1 MDINLSFYIIFIP
14 VILFSLTIHEY
25 AHAYIAYK
33 LGDDTA
39 KNQGR
44 LTLNPLVHLDP
55 FGTLLLIIA
64 HFGWAKP
71 VPVDPRNFK
80 NPKKDMLYVAIAGP
94 ISNILTAVVCVVLL
108 KYLLTTYVSVDVLP
122 SYFEPVLVAL
132 VWLIF
137 IGVVLAV
144 FNMLPIPPLDGS
156 RVMYGILPES
166 LAKKYRSV
174 ETYGILLLF
183 ALFIFGG
190 NILGYIINYPVL
202 LFIKLCNF
210 SSPELSIIFSV
221 LRSG

>member
-1 MDINLSFYIIFIP
+1 MDINFKFYIIFIP

-25 AHAYIAYK
+25 AHAYIAHK
-33 LGDDTA
+33 LGDNTA
-39 KNQGR
+39 KDQGR

-55 FGTLLLIIA
+55 IGTLLLLIA

-80 NPKKDMLYVAIAGP
+80 NPKKDLLYVAIAGP
-94 ISNILTAVVCVVLL
+94 ISNILTAVVSVILL
-108 KYLLTTYVSVDVLP
+108 KYVIVNYVSVES
-122 SYFEPVLVAL
+122 SYLFVEPLIVAL

-156 RVMYGILPES
+156 RVIYGILPDK
-166 LAKKYRSV
+166 LAEQYRKIEV
-174 ETYGILLLF
+174 YGIFLLF
-183 ALFIFGG
+183 GIFIFGG
-190 NILGYIINYPVL
+190 NILGYIINYPVAV
-202 LFIKLCNF
+202 FIDLCNF
-210 SSPELSIIFSV
+210 NNTELNIIFSV